1 MRGCTLPYGRIG
13 ISAMP
18 VTKTVLIVD
27 DDPQILRLVEKM
39 LGPRQVK
46 VLLAPRPS
54 AALRICAEQL
64 PDLAIVDVALPEMDG
79 DKLAERI
86 LKLQPGAAVLLISGH
101 YNSLPPSLRLPRV
114 RFLKKPF
121 FPSQLIAHIRELL
134 PDT

>member
-1 MRGCTLPYGRIG
+1 MAL
-13 ISAMP
+13 S
-18 VTKTVLIVD
+18 KTVLIVD

-39 LGPRQVK
+39 LGPRAVK

-54 AALRICAEQL
+54 AALRICEEQP

-86 LKLQPGAAVLLISGH
+86 LKLQPKAAVLLISGH
-101 YNSLPPSLRLPRV
+101 FNSLPPALCLPRV

-121 FPSQLIAHIRELL
+121 FPSQLIEHLRELL
-134 PDT
+134 PEA